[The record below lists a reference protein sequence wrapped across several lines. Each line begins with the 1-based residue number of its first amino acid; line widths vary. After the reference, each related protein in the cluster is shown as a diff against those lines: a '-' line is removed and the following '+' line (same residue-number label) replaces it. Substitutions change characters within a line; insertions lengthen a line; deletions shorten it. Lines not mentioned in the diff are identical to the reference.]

1 MKKPSLPICLARL
14 LLTSALSVLAFAPS
28 LYAQER
34 DLARVSPE
42 EVGMSADGINDLAH
56 AMRQE
61 VDEGNLAGVV
71 SALMRNG
78 KLVHLDA
85 HGYQSIEAQEA
96 ISEDTIF
103 RIFSMTKP
111 VTSVA
116 MMMLLEEGR
125 FSLDDPVSRYIPE
138 LANLEVAIEDGPGG
152 FPVTEPANHEM
163 TIRELMSHT
172 GGLTYGL
179 FSRSQVDSQYVA
191 ANILDTEGTLQDMID
206 KLSRI
211 PLRQQPGTLWHYSVS
226 VDVQARL
233 VEVLSG
239 MPFDEF
245 LHARIFEPLGM
256 TDTGFYVPEEKRER
270 FATMYMSGE
279 NGLIAPNDGFGGD
292 YRASVKLFSG
302 GGGLVSTITDY
313 MRFTQML
320 ANGGELDDVRL
331 LNESSVEAMRSNQL
345 PEGME
350 EIPGYPGNQ
359 FGLNFAIV
367 ADPARNDGMS
377 EGSYWWW
384 GIGGTWFWI
393 DPVEDLVF
401 IGMIQNR
408 NLGYARQ
415 LQGISKRMVYGAIT
429 EPATD
434 SAP

>member
-1 MKKPSLPICLARL
+1 MKRPPLPVCMARL
-14 LLTSALSVLAFAPS
+14 LLLSSTLAALAFAPS
-28 LYAQER
+28 LYAQDR
-34 DLARVSPE
+34 DLGRASPQ
-42 EVGMSADGINDLAH
+42 EVGLSVDGVNDLAD
-56 AMRQE
+56 AMRKE
-61 VDEGNLAGVV
+61 VDDGNLAGVV

-85 HGYQSIEAQEA
+85 HGYQSVEGQVPVT
-96 ISEDTIF
+96 EDTIF

-116 MMMLLEEGR
+116 LMMLLEEGK
-125 FSLDDPVSRYIPE
+125 FSLDDAVSQYIPE

-179 FSRSQVDSQYVA
+179 FSRSQVDSQYMA
-191 ANILDTEGTLQDMID
+191 ANILDTDGTLQDMID
-206 KLSRI
+206 KLARI

-226 VDVQARL
+226 VDVQGRL

-239 MPFDEF
+239 MTFADF
-245 LHARIFEPLGM
+245 LQERIFAPLGM
-256 TDTGFYVPEEKRER
+256 TDTGFYVPDEKRDR
-270 FATMYMSGE
+270 FATMYMSGQ
-279 NGLIAPNDGFGGD
+279 NGLVAPNDGFGGD
-292 YRASVKLFSG
+292 YVAPITFPSG
-302 GGGLVSTITDY
+302 GGGLASTIGDY

-320 ANGGELDDVRL
+320 ANGGELNGVRL
-331 LNESSVEAMRSNQL
+331 LNQASVDAMRSNQL
-345 PEGME
+345 PDGMA

-359 FGLNFAIV
+359 FGLNFAV
-367 ADPARNDGMS
+367 VTDPARNDGGS

-415 LQGISKRMVYGAIT
+415 LQGISKRMVYGAIV
-429 EPATD
+429 D
-434 SAP
+434 

>member
-1 MKKPSLPICLARL
+1 MKRLSLPVYLTRL
-14 LLTSALSVLAFAPS
+14 LILGSTLTALAFAPS

-34 DLARVSPE
+34 DLGRASPE
-42 EVGMSADGINDLAH
+42 EVGLSADGVSDLAD
-56 AMRQE
+56 AMRKE
-61 VDEGNLAGVV
+61 VDEGNLAGIV

-85 HGYQSIEAQEA
+85 YGYQSVEEQQPVT
-96 ISEDTIF
+96 EDTIF

-116 MMMLLEEGR
+116 MMMLLEEGK
-125 FSLDDPVSRYIPE
+125 FSLDDAVSQYIPE

-152 FPVTEPANHEM
+152 FPVTEPATHEM

-206 KLSRI
+206 KLANI

-226 VDVQARL
+226 VDVQGRL

-245 LHARIFEPLGM
+245 LQERIFEPLGM
-256 TDTGFYVPEEKRER
+256 SDTGFYVPEEKRDR
-270 FATMYMSGE
+270 FATMYMSGA
-279 NGLIAPNDGFGGD
+279 NGLVAPNDGFGGD
-292 YRASVKLFSG
+292 YLAPITFPSG
-302 GGGLVSTITDY
+302 GGGLASTITDY

-320 ANGGELDDVRL
+320 ANGGEFNGVRL
-331 LNESSVEAMRSNQL
+331 LSEASSDAMRSNQL
-345 PEGME
+345 PVGMD

-367 ADPARNDGMS
+367 TDPARNDGVS

-415 LQGISKRMVYGAIT
+415 LQGISKRMVYGAI
-429 EPATD
+429 ED
-434 SAP
+434 

>member
-1 MKKPSLPICLARL
+1 MKRMSLPTRLTRL
-14 LLTSALSVLAFAPS
+14 LLLSSTLAALAFAPS

-34 DLARVSPE
+34 DLSRASPQ
-42 EVGMSADGINDLAH
+42 EVGLSADGVNDLAD
-56 AMRQE
+56 AMRKE

-71 SALMRNG
+71 SALMRHG

-85 HGYQSIEAQEA
+85 YGYQSIEEQVA

-116 MMMLLEEGR
+116 MMMLLEEGK
-125 FSLDDPVSRYIPE
+125 FSLDDAVSQYIPA

-152 FPVTEPANHEM
+152 FPVTEPATHEM

-226 VDVQARL
+226 VDVQGRL

-239 MPFDEF
+239 MPFDQF
-245 LHARIFEPLGM
+245 LQERIFEPLGM
-256 TDTGFYVPEEKRER
+256 TDTGFYVPEDKRER
-270 FATMYMSGE
+270 FSTMYMSGQ
-279 NGLIAPNDGFGGD
+279 NGLTAPDDGFGGD
-292 YRASVKLFSG
+292 YLAPITFPSG
-302 GGGLVSTITDY
+302 GGGLAGTIHDY

-320 ANGGELDDVRL
+320 ANGGELDGTRL
-331 LNESSVEAMRSNQL
+331 LSAASIDAMRSNQL
-345 PEGME
+345 PVGMD

-367 ADPARNDGMS
+367 TDPSRNDGVS

-393 DPVEDLVF
+393 DPVEDLIF

-429 EPATD
+429 D
-434 SAP
+434 

>member
-1 MKKPSLPICLARL
+1 MSLPTRLTRL
-14 LLTSALSVLAFAPS
+14 LLLSSTLAALAFAPS

-34 DLARVSPE
+34 DLSRASPQ
-42 EVGMSADGINDLAH
+42 EVGLSADGVNDLAD
-56 AMRQE
+56 AMRKE

-71 SALMRNG
+71 SALMRHG

-85 HGYQSIEAQEA
+85 YGYQSIEEQVA

-116 MMMLLEEGR
+116 MMMLLEEGK
-125 FSLDDPVSRYIPE
+125 FSLDDAVSQYIPA

-152 FPVTEPANHEM
+152 FPVTEPATHEM

-211 PLRQQPGTLWHYSVS
+211 PLRQHPGTLWHYSVS
-226 VDVQARL
+226 VDVQGRL

-239 MPFDEF
+239 MPFDQF
-245 LHARIFEPLGM
+245 LQERIFEPLGM
-256 TDTGFYVPEEKRER
+256 TDTGFYVPEDKRER
-270 FATMYMSGE
+270 FSTMYMSGQ
-279 NGLIAPNDGFGGD
+279 NGLTAPDDGFGGD
-292 YRASVKLFSG
+292 YLAPITFPSG
-302 GGGLVSTITDY
+302 GGGLAGTIHDY

-320 ANGGELDDVRL
+320 ANGGELDGTRL
-331 LNESSVEAMRSNQL
+331 LSAASIDAMRSNQL
-345 PEGME
+345 PVGMD

-367 ADPARNDGMS
+367 ADPSRNDGVS

-393 DPVEDLVF
+393 DPVEDLIF

-429 EPATD
+429 D
-434 SAP
+434 

>member
-1 MKKPSLPICLARL
+1 MKRL
-14 LLTSALSVLAFAPS
+14 LLPTRLAGLLLVGSTLATLAFAPS
-28 LYAQER
+28 LVAQER
-34 DLARVSPE
+34 DLSRASPE
-42 EVGMSADGINDLAH
+42 EVGLSADGVNDLAD
-56 AMRQE
+56 AMRKE

-85 HGYQSIEAQEA
+85 YGYQSIADQEPVT
-96 ISEDTIF
+96 EDTIF

-116 MMMLLEEGR
+116 MMMLLEEGK
-125 FSLDDPVSRYIPE
+125 FSLDDPVSQYIPE

-226 VDVQARL
+226 VDVQGRL

-245 LHARIFEPLGM
+245 LQERIFEPLGM
-256 TDTGFYVPEEKRER
+256 TDTGFYVPEDKRDR
-270 FATMYMSGE
+270 FATMYMSGQ
-279 NGLIAPNDGFGGD
+279 NGLTAPNDGFGGD
-292 YRASVKLFSG
+292 YAAPVSFHSG
-302 GGGLVSTITDY
+302 GGGLASTITDY

-320 ANGGELDDVRL
+320 ANGGEFNGERL
-331 LNESSVEAMRSNQL
+331 LEETSVEAMRSNQL
-345 PEGME
+345 PAGMD

-359 FGLNFAIV
+359 FGLNFALV
-367 ADPARNDGMS
+367 TDPARNDGVS

-393 DPVEDLVF
+393 DPVQDLVF

-415 LQGISKRMVYGAIT
+415 LQGISKRMVYDAIA
-429 EPATD
+429 E
-434 SAP
+434 

>member
-245 LHARIFEPLGM
+245 LQARIFEP
-256 TDTGFYVPEEKRER
+256 
-270 FATMYMSGE
+270 
-279 NGLIAPNDGFGGD
+279 FG
-292 YRASVKLFSG
+292 
-302 GGGLVSTITDY
+302 
-313 MRFTQML
+313 
-320 ANGGELDDVRL
+320 
-331 LNESSVEAMRSNQL
+331 
-345 PEGME
+345 
-350 EIPGYPGNQ
+350 
-359 FGLNFAIV
+359 
-367 ADPARNDGMS
+367 
-377 EGSYWWW
+377 
-384 GIGGTWFWI
+384 
-393 DPVEDLVF
+393 
-401 IGMIQNR
+401 
-408 NLGYARQ
+408 
-415 LQGISKRMVYGAIT
+415 
-429 EPATD
+429 
-434 SAP
+434 

>member
-1 MKKPSLPICLARL
+1 MKRMSLPTRLTRL
-14 LLTSALSVLAFAPS
+14 LLLSSTLAALAFAPS

-34 DLARVSPE
+34 DLSRASPQ
-42 EVGMSADGINDLAH
+42 EVGLSADGVNDLAD
-56 AMRQE
+56 AMRKE

-71 SALMRNG
+71 SALMRHG

-85 HGYQSIEAQEA
+85 YGYQSIEEQVA

-116 MMMLLEEGR
+116 MMMLLEEGK
-125 FSLDDPVSRYIPE
+125 FSLDDAVSQYIPA

-152 FPVTEPANHEM
+152 FPVTEPATHEM

-226 VDVQARL
+226 VDVQGRL

-239 MPFDEF
+239 MPFDQF
-245 LHARIFEPLGM
+245 LQERIFEPLGM
-256 TDTGFYVPEEKRER
+256 TDTGFYVPEDKRER
-270 FATMYMSGE
+270 FSTMYMSGQ
-279 NGLIAPNDGFGGD
+279 NGLTAPDDGFGGD
-292 YRASVKLFSG
+292 YLAPITFPSG
-302 GGGLVSTITDY
+302 GGGLAGTIHDY

-320 ANGGELDDVRL
+320 ANGGELDGTRL
-331 LNESSVEAMRSNQL
+331 LSAASIDAMRSNQL
-345 PEGME
+345 PVGMD

-367 ADPARNDGMS
+367 ADPSRNDGVS

-393 DPVEDLVF
+393 DPVEDLIF

-429 EPATD
+429 D
-434 SAP
+434 

>member
-1 MKKPSLPICLARL
+1 MKRL
-14 LLTSALSVLAFAPS
+14 LLPTRLAGLLLVGSTLATLAFAPS
-28 LYAQER
+28 LVAQER
-34 DLARVSPE
+34 DLSRASPE
-42 EVGMSADGINDLAH
+42 EVGLSADGVNDLAD
-56 AMRQE
+56 AMRKE

-85 HGYQSIEAQEA
+85 YGYQSIADQEPVT
-96 ISEDTIF
+96 EDTIF

-116 MMMLLEEGR
+116 MMMLLEEGK
-125 FSLDDPVSRYIPE
+125 FSLDDAVSQYIPE

-226 VDVQARL
+226 VDVQGRL

-245 LHARIFEPLGM
+245 LQERIFEPLGM
-256 TDTGFYVPEEKRER
+256 TDTGFYVPEDKRDR
-270 FATMYMSGE
+270 FATMYMSGQ
-279 NGLIAPNDGFGGD
+279 NGLTAPNDGFGGD
-292 YRASVKLFSG
+292 YAAPVSFHSG
-302 GGGLVSTITDY
+302 GGGLASTITDY

-320 ANGGELDDVRL
+320 ANGGEFNGERL
-331 LNESSVEAMRSNQL
+331 LEETSVEAMRSNQL
-345 PEGME
+345 PAGMD

-359 FGLNFAIV
+359 FGLNFALV
-367 ADPARNDGMS
+367 TDPARNDGVS

-393 DPVEDLVF
+393 DPVQDLVF

-415 LQGISKRMVYGAIT
+415 LQGISKRMVYDAIA
-429 EPATD
+429 E
-434 SAP
+434 